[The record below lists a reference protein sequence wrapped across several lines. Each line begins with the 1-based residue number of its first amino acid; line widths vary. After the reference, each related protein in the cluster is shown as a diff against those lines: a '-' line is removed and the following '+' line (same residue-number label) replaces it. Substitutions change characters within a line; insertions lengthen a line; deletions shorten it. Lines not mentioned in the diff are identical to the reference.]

1 MGEGPPKSQPVLKV
15 LREAMEKSKCGTG
28 LSDVTT
34 QYSGDKAR
42 QGGGG
47 GQSGSISESICFAV
61 YGINTPC
68 LSALHLR
75 QSLDNISWL
84 KDILVG
90 SRLL

>member
-42 QGGGG
+42 QGGSGVGG
-47 GQSGSISESICFAV
+47 GRVGAFQKAFALP
-61 YGINTPC
+61 YMG
-68 LSALHLR
+68 
-75 QSLDNISWL
+75 
-84 KDILVG
+84 
-90 SRLL
+90 

>member
-42 QGGGG
+42 QGGSGG
-47 GQSGSISESICFAV
+47 VGPEWEHFRK
-61 YGINTPC
+61 
-68 LSALHLR
+68 HLLCR
-75 QSLDNISWL
+75 IWDKYAMFVGPPL
-84 KDILVG
+84 KTKFG
-90 SRLL
+90 